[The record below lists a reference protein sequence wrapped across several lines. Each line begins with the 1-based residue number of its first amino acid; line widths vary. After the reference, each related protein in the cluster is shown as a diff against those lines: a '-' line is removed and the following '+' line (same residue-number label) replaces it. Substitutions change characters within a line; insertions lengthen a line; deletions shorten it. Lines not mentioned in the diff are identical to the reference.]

1 MNIYEII
8 NSQYS
13 LILFIIIAFSYNIV
27 VYRSNLVI
35 IVMFVIIL
43 YLMYLYDFQNRFT
56 NKDFKNIDEIITDH
70 SQEFI
75 NKELELIQEDEYYID
90 SNDIYSIYK
99 KPKKFLFLK
108 KDKYLE
114 KILYDLRFIQKY
126 DKGDYLKLIILI
138 ENFLKT
144 YYNLIIDRYDIDYI
158 DILLDIRK
166 EILNIMYNFKVDAPQ
181 YDKKK
186 RYVHNV
192 IQDNIVKMQSYTYQK
207 IKNINKKYPNVQVKS
222 PNGIT
227 KKDIYDNYKI
237 IV

>member
-1 MNIYEII
+1 MNIYEIF

-13 LILFIIIAFSYNIV
+13 LILFIIIAFAYNIV

-35 IVMFVIIL
+35 IIMFIIIL
-43 YLMYLYDFQNRFT
+43 YFMYLYDFQNRFT

-70 SQEFI
+70 SEEFI

-90 SNDIYSIYK
+90 SNDIYPIYK

-186 RYVHNV
+186 RYVHNL

>member
-1 MNIYEII
+1 MNIYEIF

-13 LILFIIIAFSYNIV
+13 LILFIIIAFAYNIV

-43 YLMYLYDFQNRFT
+43 YFMYLYDLQNRFT
-56 NKDFKNIDEIITDH
+56 NKDFKNMDEIITNH
-70 SQEFI
+70 SEEFI

-90 SNDIYSIYK
+90 SNDIYPIYK

-166 EILNIMYNFKVDAPQ
+166 EILNIMYNFKLDAPQ

-192 IQDNIVKMQSYTYQK
+192 IQDNIVKTQSYTYQK
-207 IKNINKKYPNVQVKS
+207 IKNINKKYPNIQVKS
-222 PNGIT
+222 PNGVT

>member
-1 MNIYEII
+1 
-8 NSQYS
+8 
-13 LILFIIIAFSYNIV
+13 
-27 VYRSNLVI
+27 
-35 IVMFVIIL
+35 MFVIIL

>member
-35 IVMFVIIL
+35 IIMFIIIL
-43 YLMYLYDFQNRFT
+43 YFMYLYDFQNRFT

-70 SQEFI
+70 SEEFI

-90 SNDIYSIYK
+90 SNDIYPIYK

-207 IKNINKKYPNVQVKS
+207 IKNINKKYPNVQIKS

>member
-1 MNIYEII
+1 M
-8 NSQYS
+8 
-13 LILFIIIAFSYNIV
+13 
-27 VYRSNLVI
+27 
-35 IVMFVIIL
+35 
-43 YLMYLYDFQNRFT
+43 D
-56 NKDFKNIDEIITDH
+56 
-70 SQEFI
+70 
-75 NKELELIQEDEYYID
+75 
-90 SNDIYSIYK
+90 
-99 KPKKFLFLK
+99 
-108 KDKYLE
+108 
-114 KILYDLRFIQKY
+114 YDLRFIQKY

-181 YDKKK
+181 YDKKN

-192 IQDNIVKMQSYTYQK
+192 IQDNIVKIQSYTYQK
-207 IKNINKKYPNVQVKS
+207 IKNINKKYPNIQVKS
-222 PNGIT
+222 PNGVT

>member
-1 MNIYEII
+1 MNIYEIF

-13 LILFIIIAFSYNIV
+13 LILFIIIAFAYNIV

-43 YLMYLYDFQNRFT
+43 YFMYLYDFQNRFT

-90 SNDIYSIYK
+90 SNDIYPIYK

-192 IQDNIVKMQSYTYQK
+192 IQDNIVKIQSYTYQK
-207 IKNINKKYPNVQVKS
+207 IKNINKKYPNIQVKS
-222 PNGIT
+222 PNGVT

>member
-181 YDKKK
+181 YDKKN

-192 IQDNIVKMQSYTYQK
+192 IQDNIVKIQSYTYQK
-207 IKNINKKYPNVQVKS
+207 IKNINKKYPNIQVKS
-222 PNGIT
+222 PNGVT

>member
-1 MNIYEII
+1 MNIYEIF

-13 LILFIIIAFSYNIV
+13 LILFIIIAFAYNIV

-186 RYVHNV
+186 RYVHNL

>member
-1 MNIYEII
+1 MNIYEIF

-13 LILFIIIAFSYNIV
+13 LILFIIIAFAYNIV

-43 YLMYLYDFQNRFT
+43 YFMYLYDFQNRFT

-90 SNDIYSIYK
+90 SNDIYPIYK

-181 YDKKK
+181 YDKKN

-192 IQDNIVKMQSYTYQK
+192 IQDNIVKIQSYTYQK
-207 IKNINKKYPNVQVKS
+207 IKNINKKYPNIQVKS
-222 PNGIT
+222 PNGVT

>member
-1 MNIYEII
+1 MNIYEIF

-13 LILFIIIAFSYNIV
+13 LILFIIIAFAYNIV

-43 YLMYLYDFQNRFT
+43 YFMYLYDFQNRFT
-56 NKDFKNIDEIITDH
+56 NKDFKNIDEIISDH

-90 SNDIYSIYK
+90 SNDIYPIYK

-181 YDKKK
+181 YDKKN

-192 IQDNIVKMQSYTYQK
+192 IQDNIVKIQSYTYQK
-207 IKNINKKYPNVQVKS
+207 IKNINKKYPNIQVKS
-222 PNGIT
+222 PNGVT

>member
-1 MNIYEII
+1 MNIYEIF

-13 LILFIIIAFSYNIV
+13 LILFIIIAFAYNIV

-43 YLMYLYDFQNRFT
+43 YFMYLYDFQNRFT

-70 SQEFI
+70 SEEFI

-90 SNDIYSIYK
+90 SNDIYPIYK

-192 IQDNIVKMQSYTYQK
+192 IQDNIVKIQSYTYQK
-207 IKNINKKYPNVQVKS
+207 IKNINKKYPNIQVKS
-222 PNGIT
+222 PNGVT

>member
-1 MNIYEII
+1 MNIYEIF

-13 LILFIIIAFSYNIV
+13 LILFIIIAFAYNIV

-43 YLMYLYDFQNRFT
+43 YFMYLYDFQNRFT

-70 SQEFI
+70 SEEFI

-90 SNDIYSIYK
+90 SNDIYPIYK

-181 YDKKK
+181 YDKKN

-192 IQDNIVKMQSYTYQK
+192 IQDNIVKIQSYTYQK
-207 IKNINKKYPNVQVKS
+207 IKNINKKYPNIQVKS
-222 PNGIT
+222 PNGVT

>member
-1 MNIYEII
+1 MNIYEIF

-13 LILFIIIAFSYNIV
+13 LILFIIIAFLYNIV

-43 YLMYLYDFQNRFT
+43 YFMYLYDFQNRFT

-70 SQEFI
+70 STNFI

-90 SNDIYSIYK
+90 SNDIYPIYK

-181 YDKKK
+181 YDKKN
-186 RYVHNV
+186 RYIHNV
-192 IQDNIVKMQSYTYQK
+192 IQDNIIKMQSYTYQK
-207 IKNINKKYPNVQVKS
+207 IKNINKKYPNIQVKS

>member
-35 IVMFVIIL
+35 IIMFIIIL
-43 YLMYLYDFQNRFT
+43 YFMYLYDFQNRFT

-90 SNDIYSIYK
+90 SNDIYPIYK

>member
-1 MNIYEII
+1 MNIYEIF

-13 LILFIIIAFSYNIV
+13 LILFIIIAFAYNIV

-35 IVMFVIIL
+35 IIMFIIIL
-43 YLMYLYDFQNRFT
+43 YFMYLYDFQNRFT

-70 SQEFI
+70 SEEFI

-90 SNDIYSIYK
+90 SNDIYPIYK

>member
-1 MNIYEII
+1 MNIYEIF

-13 LILFIIIAFSYNIV
+13 LILFIIIAFAYNIV

-43 YLMYLYDFQNRFT
+43 YFMYLYDFQNRFT

-90 SNDIYSIYK
+90 SNDIYPIYK

-166 EILNIMYNFKVDAPQ
+166 EILNIMYNFKLDAPQ

-192 IQDNIVKMQSYTYQK
+192 IQDNIVKTQSYTYQK
-207 IKNINKKYPNVQVKS
+207 IKNINKKYPNIQVKS
-222 PNGIT
+222 PNGVT